1 VEKSIVTS
9 MSEHKPSISVIVLS
23 YDRPECLCRALDS
36 ITRQSYDNLEIL
48 VVDNK
53 SESSDRIREI
63 VCNYPEFK
71 LIQNSSNLGFSG
83 GMNEGVANASGDY
96 VYLTLDDVALEE
108 NCLLNLA
115 EYLETDLASGLV
127 APILCS
133 ENGDTI
139 VSAGGEFKLTPVL
152 QVKFLGMGERETGQF
167 PQPFQ
172 VNWIPGAAMFCRR
185 SFLNGLN
192 GFRRD
197 FFMYSED
204 IELCAR
210 VRKLGYKLTVVPAAK
225 VFVGEA
231 PHPSLNHQIV
241 FHKIKNL
248 LSLYLLHAR
257 LFVIPAAFFRYGIVD
272 LCRSLRADKKTFWPR
287 VKALSWLLVKAP
299 SLLSERYRGVSF
311 QP

>member
-1 VEKSIVTS
+1 
-9 MSEHKPSISVIVLS
+9 MSDPKPLVSVIVLS
-23 YDRPECLCRALDS
+23 YNRPECLRRALDS
-36 ITRQSYDNLEIL
+36 IARQSYDNLEIL

-53 SESSDRIREI
+53 SESSDRIKEI

-83 GMNEGVANASGDY
+83 GMNQGQAAASGDY
-96 VYLTLDDVALEE
+96 VYLTLDDVVLEE
-108 NCLLNLA
+108 NCLLRLA
-115 EYLETDLASGLV
+115 EYMETDPASGLV
-127 APILCS
+127 APILYS
-133 ENGDTI
+133 ELGDTI

-152 QVKFLGMGERETGQF
+152 QVKFLGTGERETGQF
-167 PQPFQ
+167 PEPFQ

-185 SFLNGLN
+185 SFLNRLK
-192 GFRRD
+192 GFRQE

-210 VRKLGYKLTVVPAAK
+210 VRKLGYRLTVVPQAK

-231 PHPSLNHQIV
+231 PHPSINHQIV

-248 LSLYLLHAR
+248 LSVYLLHAR

-272 LCRSLRADKKTFWPR
+272 LLRSLLADKKTFWPR
-287 VKALSWLLVKAP
+287 AKALSWLLVKAP
-299 SLLSERYRGVSF
+299 ALLSERYRGVNF
-311 QP
+311 QPYFK